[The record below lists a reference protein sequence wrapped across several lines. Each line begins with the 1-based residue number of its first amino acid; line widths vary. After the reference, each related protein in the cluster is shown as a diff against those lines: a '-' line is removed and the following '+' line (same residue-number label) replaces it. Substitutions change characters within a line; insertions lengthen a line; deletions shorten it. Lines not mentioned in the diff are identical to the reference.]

1 MKSNT
6 YSTIPINAI
15 CFDCDSTLSSI
26 EGIDFLAHVNNV
38 GHDVTKLTETAMNN
52 SGLSPQLYQDRLDL
66 VKPTLAQ
73 LKNLATQYKETQ
85 TRDLDITLAILK
97 KLDKA
102 VFIISAGNNPAVM
115 SFGQELAIP
124 EKNIYAVDL
133 YFDKHGQYNDYDH
146 TNPLVHNGGK
156 INIIH
161 AIQRQYTRIVHIG
174 DGLNDLDTQ
183 GHVTRFIGFGGHA
196 YRKNIEQKSSYYTNS
211 QSMLAILPFILTE
224 EEVQSLPKKYKIAYE
239 KYRDTDYIE

>member
-26 EGIDFLAHVNNV
+26 EGIDFLAHENNV

-102 VFIISAGNNPAVM
+102 VFIISAC
-115 SFGQELAIP
+115 SWS
-124 EKNIYAVDL
+124 
-133 YFDKHGQYNDYDH
+133 
-146 TNPLVHNGGK
+146 
-156 INIIH
+156 
-161 AIQRQYTRIVHIG
+161 
-174 DGLNDLDTQ
+174 
-183 GHVTRFIGFGGHA
+183 RFISIFLLL
-196 YRKNIEQKSSYYTNS
+196 
-211 QSMLAILPFILTE
+211 LAFAAHIL
-224 EEVQSLPKKYKIAYE
+224 
-239 KYRDTDYIE
+239 